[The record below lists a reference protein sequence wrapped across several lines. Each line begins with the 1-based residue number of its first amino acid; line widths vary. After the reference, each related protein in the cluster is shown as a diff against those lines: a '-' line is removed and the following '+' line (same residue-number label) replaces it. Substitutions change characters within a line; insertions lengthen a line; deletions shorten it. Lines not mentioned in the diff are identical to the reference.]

1 MMWEVIATVGAALVG
16 WIVYQ
21 VRSSADAEQA
31 RAHELAM
38 ARQANEAKLTEAAER
53 QSMTELKYAEIRL
66 KEAEQLLRSFS
77 SDSRSVEVY
86 VRKYLNGAEVFG
98 EPTPA
103 PAGKRPR

>member
-1 MMWEVIATVGAALVG
+1 MIAEVIVVAGALLVG

-21 VRSSADAEQA
+21 VRSSTDAEQA

-38 ARQANEAKLTEAAER
+38 AKQAAEDKLTEAADR
-53 QSMTELKYAEIRL
+53 QSLTQLKYAEVRL

-86 VRKYLNGAEVFG
+86 ARKYLDGAAVFDAG
-98 EPTPA
+98 TPA
-103 PAGKRPR
+103 KRRP